1 MRTTFTPAPDI
12 ADRIYE
18 LAKNSKKSLN
28 EIVNDLIRKGLNGS
42 SVIKEAVKPYNV
54 DDYSKSLGQF
64 PGIDYENISKVAE
77 EMEIDEWIKQ
87 HGRS

>member
-12 ADRIYE
+12 ADRLYE

-28 EIVNDLIRKGLNGS
+28 EIVNDLIRKGLDGNM
-42 SVIKEAVKPYNV
+42 SVKEPRKEYDVR
-54 DDYSKSLGQF
+54 SKALGRF
-64 PGIDYENISKVAE
+64 PGIDYENLTKVAQDLE
-77 EMEIDEWIKQ
+77 DEDWLKQ